1 MIPAFIQDG
10 KVEIAQPCT
19 VPWNEMDAAEGKNR
33 FCHACQKEVHNIT
46 GMSRD
51 EIYALLASDPGN
63 VCVNFVD
70 IRLPKD
76 TETKWPK
83 SQTRKAKPIRY
94 IAASAA
100 ILLLLQQS
108 NTAPLAQNRIELN
121 PVRPADPQKLSS
133 NTIVSGIILDRNGN
147 APSEDFE
154 VILSCEG
161 TEVTRLKTRGGMFAT
176 DLKDHLSPADMITI
190 SVLPGPVASSPI
202 DAAPA
207 ISEAT
212 AQSVPLTTIEM
223 DELSWSPNF
232 GHWVPSK
239 WQGGNMSLRLADA
252 QNIQLPIDYQAGY
265 SSYVERL
272 SGTALWIDLRP
283 ITVSVIGMD
292 EFVGKQPKKSKPL
305 DQSCTD
311 R

>member
-1 MIPAFIQDG
+1 
-10 KVEIAQPCT
+10 
-19 VPWNEMDAAEGKNR
+19 MDAAEGKNR
-33 FCHACQKEVHNIT
+33 FCRECKKVVHNIT
-46 GMSRD
+46 GMSRA

-63 VCVNFVD
+63 ICVNFVD

-83 SQTRKAKPIRY
+83 AQTRKAKPIRY
-94 IAASAA
+94 VAASAA

-133 NTIVSGIILDRNGN
+133 NTLISGIIVDRYGN

-154 VILSCEG
+154 VIVSCEG
-161 TEVTRLKTRGGMFAT
+161 TEVSRLKTRGGMFAT
-176 DLKDHLSPADMITI
+176 DLRDHLSPTDMITL
-190 SVLPGPVASSPI
+190 SVLPGPVTSSPI
-202 DAAPA
+202 DAAPE

-212 AQSVPLTTIEM
+212 AQPLTLINM
-223 DELSWSPNF
+223 GIDELTWFPNS
-232 GHWVPSK
+232 GYWVPSN
-239 WQGGNMSLRLADA
+239 WQGGSMSLRLADA
-252 QNIQLPIDYQAGY
+252 QNVQLPIDYQAGY
-265 SSYVERL
+265 S
-272 SGTALWIDLRP
+272 
-283 ITVSVIGMD
+283 TVVTQMGGPLPWFPFHDFTIPTVTFSPV
-292 EFVGKQPKKSKPL
+292 VSSKHKSKPL